1 MHEEAH
7 LLNGI
12 LQVGPS
18 QSEVLKGTHYTPV
31 VGGINRRE
39 KCTIRGRELGM
50 SVNRSRCRVTLS
62 HACTLQKVHSI
73 LSLGQKETVGGA
85 SDGDAEEVV
94 EVAEVSHGEL
104 RIEFGHDVLEKSRR
118 RSGEDDVVDVE
129 QQVGDLTPLLVNKEG
144 GVGSGGDKTELAKE
158 RGESLVP
165 RPGSLLEPVQGPLE
179 QADVVGSGRV
189 DETRRLLAVDSLLK
203 VTMKESVLHIELV
216 KRPTTGRG
224 NTQDSSNGRRFDN
237 RTEGLVVVDTSLL
250 VVAAN
255 HPAGL
260 VTGKS
265 TIGVV
270 LKREDPLARHNI
282 GTRRSRD
289 KTPCVVVD
297 ESLVLSH
304 CRTLVRVSQPTPVV
318 RRDR

>member
-1 MHEEAH
+1 
-7 LLNGI
+7 
-12 LQVGPS
+12 
-18 QSEVLKGTHYTPV
+18 
-31 VGGINRRE
+31 
-39 KCTIRGRELGM
+39 
-50 SVNRSRCRVTLS
+50 
-62 HACTLQKVHSI
+62 
-73 LSLGQKETVGGA
+73 
-85 SDGDAEEVV
+85 
-94 EVAEVSHGEL
+94 
-104 RIEFGHDVLEKSRR
+104 
-118 RSGEDDVVDVE
+118 
-129 QQVGDLTPLLVNKEG
+129 VNKKG

-165 RPGSLLEPVQGPLE
+165 RPGSLLEPVQGLLE

-216 KRPTTGRG
+216 KRPATRRG
-224 NTQDSSNGRRFDN
+224 NTQDRLNGRRFDN

-250 VVAAN
+250 VVAVN

-270 LKREDPLARHNI
+270 LKREDPLARPNI

-297 ESLVLSH
+297 ESLVLLSH
-304 CRTLVRVSQPTPVV
+304 FRTLVRVSQPTTVV
-318 RRDR
+318 RGDR